1 MYYCLSMK
9 IINTILFMA
18 VILCFGTYSFAEA
31 DYPALTKN
39 SRSRSSLSSLPTYVT
54 LKSDKELEKDG
65 MKKYYMSSPG
75 DKPKTRRY
83 SLTGDPIYKDPSILR
98 KNREKDTSKDVKNNL
113 IADPTK
119 ISKPKKSYSKYYK
132 RKEYN
137 YDFLYDE
144 QEPVEGETDSLKLTL

>member
-1 MYYCLSMK
+1 MK

-39 SRSRSSLSSLPTYVT
+39 SRSRSSLPTAVT
-54 LKSDKELEKDG
+54 LKSNKELEADG
-65 MKKYYMSSPG
+65 MKKYYMSSPTA
-75 DKPKTRRY
+75 KPKTREY
-83 SLTGDPIYKDPSILR
+83 SLTGEPKYKDPSILR
-98 KNREKDTSKDVKNNL
+98 KNREKDTSKEYKNTL

-119 ISKPKKSYSKYYK
+119 ISKPEKKSYSKYYK

-137 YDFLYDE
+137 YDFLYE